1 MTTFPQLDPN
11 SLVARIVAE
20 LQANPDAQALL
31 LRALLT
37 NEFLGMPI
45 RLERVEAMMAEFNTR
60 LEHVETTMV
69 EFNTRLEHVETDM
82 EVVKANIVEIK
93 GIIVVINTRLDRL
106 ESDVAVIKGDS
117 LEVKLHRRVRSLLSQ
132 RFGLRGSRILQSPV
146 QDTSPELFEPVEQAA
161 DNGTITDAQ
170 ETRINTTDIILRARR
185 KEDGSQVLVAVEVSN
200 SITRRDIERAGQSAE
215 ALRTVFQQDAPS
227 CGGRVSHPPP
237 GPGASGH
244 RRRLY
249 HPDRGERL
257 TLRQEYC
264 LKRTMK
270 NLPIPRLDKS
280 LQLLHDSLL
289 KYCRLR
295 QGEVWTD
302 PHAKHKVGCL
312 DAASLHDIQG
322 LMEDEKAVVAVQ
334 DPPYNLSGSHRRS
347 TGEFINWCKQWVLN
361 TNWALAEN
369 SSLYIWI
376 GADQNQGFQ
385 PLPEFMIMMRDTPF
399 TSRIFITMRNQR
411 GYGTSK
417 NWDGGKARASVL
429 CQRQAGL

>member
-1 MTTFPQLDPN
+1 
-11 SLVARIVAE
+11 
-20 LQANPDAQALL
+20 
-31 LRALLT
+31 
-37 NEFLGMPI
+37 
-45 RLERVEAMMAEFNTR
+45 
-60 LEHVETTMV
+60 
-69 EFNTRLEHVETDM
+69 
-82 EVVKANIVEIK
+82 
-93 GIIVVINTRLDRL
+93 
-106 ESDVAVIKGDS
+106 
-117 LEVKLHRRVRSLLSQ
+117 
-132 RFGLRGSRILQSPV
+132 
-146 QDTSPELFEPVEQAA
+146 
-161 DNGTITDAQ
+161 
-170 ETRINTTDIILRARR
+170 
-185 KEDGSQVLVAVEVSN
+185 
-200 SITRRDIERAGQSAE
+200 
-215 ALRTVFQQDAPS
+215 
-227 CGGRVSHPPP
+227 
-237 GPGASGH
+237 
-244 RRRLY
+244 
-249 HPDRGERL
+249 
-257 TLRQEYC
+257 
-264 LKRTMK
+264 MK

-312 DAASLHDIQG
+312 DAASLPDVQG

-334 DPPYNLSGSHRRS
+334 DPPYNLAGSDRRS

-417 NWDGGKARASVL
+417 NWMAVRQELLYYVKGRPGFNVEAEYTEIPKTFSL
-429 CQRQAGL
+429 CSQQCSLSEALLDSGLRRNGELGPE